1 MRLLVLLLCLIG
13 IHLPL
18 HLSAQE
24 PDAETVRQLAKLYG
38 DRIRAEQNKDG
49 SWSYP
54 GHASGATALHLYAL
68 LVNGATKEDPA
79 VAAGLNYLVDNFP
92 SDDVYAIGLYACAFN
107 AAEPKRYRKEIEI
120 ATKWLIAHQAKDG
133 TWNYQGT
140 GSGDHSVTQFGLL
153 GLKAGQDAGVAIPK
167 DAYARSANHFRAMQ
181 GAEGGWSYIG
191 RGSPSPSMSAAGL
204 ASLAIC
210 GVESDLSLEIRNGPS
225 QIGRYQS
232 DPAIS
237 RGLTYIGTLLKDRST
252 MMDSYTAYAMERVG
266 ILHDRRIL
274 GKVDWY
280 RTGITY
286 FAANED
292 MRGQVML
299 SDAFRLLFIGKGNTP
314 VFACKIRWG
323 EAATGDLEN
332 WNLRRRDVRHLT
344 QEMSRLF
351 TSPLDWCSAELV
363 SGDSNLARAPLL
375 VLAGRGKLKLS
386 EKELAVLKSHL
397 DKDGTLLITPCLN
410 DATFKASVLEQLG
423 TLHPGLR
430 IGEISAAHELRRMY
444 YDLQGISLPLQMLS
458 SRCRPLR
465 IFISSE
471 DISLALEKNDLSQV
485 QSCSLANL
493 SRFALKQKPL
503 VERLARVAVLKPAAT
518 AAEAAKED
526 FSRSPGAAD
535 DGMDLP
541 MIRLAGK
548 DPDPSS
554 VANFLGFM
562 RKTLTVP
569 TVKVP
574 SIIDLADAEALRRHA
589 VLFLSSDAALSL
601 SPVEIRNLKNWLGDG
616 GFLIAESACGC
627 DEFDRSFRQL
637 LPQIVPE
644 AKLESIPADSP
655 LFAEPFSQPPQLTKA
670 AGGADGKPRE
680 LLLGVRVNKRFAVV
694 YCPLDLSSGLAG
706 ASDDAVPGL
715 ETSAAFRLLANLI
728 SYGLGR

>member
-1 MRLLVLLLCLIG
+1 MRLLLLLIFILG
-13 IHLPL
+13 LQPTAP
-18 HLSAQE
+18 AQE
-24 PDAETVRQLAKLYG
+24 ADAETVRQLAKLYG

-54 GHASGATALHLYAL
+54 GHASGATALHLQAL

-92 SDDVYAIGLYACAFN
+92 SDVVYDIGLYACALN
-107 AAEPKRYRKEIEI
+107 AADPKRYRKEIET
-120 ATKWLIAHQAKDG
+120 ATKWLIEHQAKDG

-140 GSGDHSVTQFGLL
+140 GSGDHSVTQFALL
-153 GLKAGQDAGVAIPK
+153 GLKAGQDSGVVVPK
-167 DAYARSANHFRAMQ
+167 DVFARSANHFKAVQ
-181 GAEGGWSYIG
+181 GTEGGWSYIG
-191 RGSPSPSMSAAGL
+191 RGNPSPSMSAAGL

-210 GVESDLSLEIRNGPS
+210 GVEADLSLEILKGPT

-237 RGLTYIGTLLKDRST
+237 RGLNYMGSILKDRSAL
-252 MMDSYTAYAMERVG
+252 MDSYTAYAIERVG

-280 RTGITY
+280 RAGITH
-286 FAANED
+286 FAQNED
-292 MRGQVML
+292 LRGQVML

-323 EAATGDLEN
+323 EAEAGDLES

-351 TSPLDWCSAELV
+351 TSPLDWCSAPLV

-375 VLAGRGKLKLS
+375 ILSGKGPLKLS
-386 EKELAVLKSHL
+386 DKELAVLKSHL

-410 DATFKASVLEQLG
+410 DATFQTSILEQLG
-423 TLHPGLR
+423 TLYPGLR
-430 IGEISAAHELRRMY
+430 MGEISTAHELRRMY
-444 YDLQGISLPLQMLS
+444 YDLQGIRLPLQMLS

-465 IFISSE
+465 IFISTE
-471 DISLALEKNDLSQV
+471 DISLALEKKDLSQV

-503 VERLARVAVLKPAAT
+503 VERLAQVAILKPAA
-518 AAEAAKED
+518 ALAEAGKED
-526 FSRSPGAAD
+526 FSRSLGAAD

-541 MIRLAGK
+541 MIRLGGK
-548 DPDPSS
+548 DPDPSAI
-554 VANFLGFM
+554 ANFLGFM
-562 RKTLTVP
+562 RKTLKVP

-574 SIIDLADAEALRRHA
+574 SVIELADAEALRRHA
-589 VLFLSSDAALSL
+589 VLFLSSDQALSFT
-601 SPVEIRNLKNWLGDG
+601 PAEIRNLKNWIADG

-637 LPQIVPE
+637 LPQITPD
-644 AKLESIPADSP
+644 AKLEAIPADSP
-655 LFAEPFSQPPQLTKA
+655 LLAEPFSQPPQLTKA
-670 AGGADGKPRE
+670 AGGVDGKPRE

>member
-1 MRLLVLLLCLIG
+1 MRLLLLLIFLLG
-13 IHLPL
+13 HFAAP
-18 HLSAQE
+18 AQE
-24 PDAETVRQLAKLYG
+24 ADAETVRQLAKLYG
-38 DRIRAEQNKDG
+38 DRIRAQQNKDG
-49 SWSYP
+49 SWTYP
-54 GHASGATALHLYAL
+54 GHSSGATALHLYAL

-79 VAAGLNYLVDNFP
+79 VAAGLKYLVDNFP
-92 SDDVYAIGLYACAFN
+92 EGDVYSVGLYACAFN
-107 AAEPKRYRKEIEI
+107 AADPKRYRKEIEA
-120 ATKWLIAHQAKDG
+120 ATKWLIEAQARDG

-153 GLKAGQDAGVAIPK
+153 GLKAGQDAGVAVPK
-167 DAYARSANHFRAMQ
+167 EVFARSANHFRAMQ
-181 GAEGGWSYIG
+181 GNEGGWSYIG

-210 GVESDLSLEIRNGPS
+210 GVESDISLEILKGPS

-232 DPAIS
+232 DPAIG
-237 RGLTYIGTLLKDRST
+237 RGLRYIGKLLQNRSAMT
-252 MMDSYTAYAMERVG
+252 DSYTAYAIERVG

-274 GKVDWY
+274 GTVDWY
-280 RTGITY
+280 RAGITH
-286 FAANED
+286 FASTED

-323 EAATGDLEN
+323 EPAPGAADIEP

-344 QEMSRLF
+344 QEMARLF
-351 TSPLDWCSAELV
+351 STPLDWCSAELV
-363 SGDSNLARAPLL
+363 SGDSNLARSPLL
-375 VLAGRGKLKLS
+375 VLSGKGKLSLS

-397 DKDGTLLITPCLN
+397 DKDGTLLITPCL
-410 DATFKASVLEQLG
+410 DDPVFKASALEQLG
-423 TLHPGLR
+423 SLYPGLR
-430 IGEISAAHELRRMY
+430 AGEISGGHELRRMY
-444 YDLQGISLPLQMLS
+444 YDLQGMKLPLLMLS

-465 IFISSE
+465 IFIAAG
-471 DISLALEKNDLSQV
+471 DLSLSLEKKDLSQV
-485 QSCSLANL
+485 QSCTLANL
-493 SRFALKQKPL
+493 SRYALKQKPL
-503 VERLARVAVLKPAAT
+503 VERLARVAALKPVAS
-518 AAEAAKED
+518 AAEDLSKED

-535 DGMDLP
+535 DGLDLP

-548 DPDPSS
+548 DPDPAAI
-554 VANFLGFM
+554 ANFLGFM
-562 RKTLTVP
+562 RKTLQVP

-574 SIIDLADAEALRRHA
+574 SIVDLADAEALRRHA
-589 VLFLSSDAALSL
+589 VLFLSSDETLALG
-601 SPVEIRNLKNWLGDG
+601 PAEIRNLKNWLAEG

-637 LPQIVPE
+637 LPQILPG

-670 AGGADGKPRE
+670 AGGDGKPRDF
-680 LLLGVRVNKRFAVV
+680 LLGVRVDKRFAVV
-694 YCPLDLSSGLAG
+694 YSPLDLGSGLAG

-715 ETSAAFRLLANLI
+715 ETSAAFRLLANLV